1 MEVNRRTQE
10 ERRAATRAALVAAAR
25 DLFAARGYG
34 DVGTEEIVRLAGVT
48 RGALYHHFAD
58 KTELFEAVFEAVE
71 AGATEHLTEV
81 FADQADADPVEIM
94 RRGADAWLEACL
106 DPAVQR
112 VVLIDAPSVLGY
124 ERWRE
129 ITTQYGLGLIL
140 GLLQAGID
148 QGLVRPQPLDPVAH
162 ILVGALDEAALYVA
176 RAQDPAAARIDAMVV
191 LDQLIDGIT
200 TG

>member
-10 ERRAATRAALVAAAR
+10 SRRAATRAALVSAAR

-34 DVGTEEIVRLAGVT
+34 DVGTEEIVRKAGVT

-58 KTELFEAVFEAVE
+58 KVELFAAVFEDVE
-71 AGATEHLTEV
+71 TGATENLTEV
-81 FADQADADPVEIM
+81 FTSKADADPVEIM
-94 RRGADAWLEACL
+94 RRGSDAWLEACL

-140 GLLQAGID
+140 GLLQAAVD
-148 QGLVRPQPLDPVAH
+148 KGLIRPQPLDPLAH

-176 RAQDPAAARIDAMVV
+176 RAEDSAAARVEAMAV
-191 LDQLIDGIT
+191 LNQLLDGIT
-200 TG
+200 VR

>member
-10 ERRAATRAALVAAAR
+10 ERRATTRAALVAAAR

-34 DVGTEEIVRLAGVT
+34 DVGTEEIVRKAGVT

-58 KTELFEAVFEAVE
+58 KAELFEAVFESVEGELADGLVGAVATIGD
-71 AGATEHLTEV
+71 AG
-81 FADQADADPVEIM
+81 PVEIM
-94 RRGADAWLEACL
+94 RRSADAWLEACL

-112 VVLIDAPSVLGY
+112 VVLLDGPAVLGY
-124 ERWRE
+124 EQWRA
-129 ITTQYGLGLIL
+129 ITTQGGFGLVT
-140 GLLQAGID
+140 GLLQAAVD
-148 QGLVRPQPLDPVAH
+148 EGLVRPQPLDPLAH

-176 RAQDPAAARIDAMVV
+176 RSDDPASARVEAMAV
-191 LDQLIDGIT
+191 LDQLLDGLT